1 MEAGAFDT
9 ASHYSVTKKTIYGL
23 FGKRFFDLL
32 FGSILLIF
40 SLPVIAL
47 AAVLIIIDDA
57 GSPFYRQKRIGRNG
71 TVFELYKMRTM
82 YLDQEH
88 HGFRTTHGDSRVT
101 RIGRILRDTK
111 IDELPQ
117 LWNVIR
123 GDMSLIG
130 PRPLAVSEFE
140 YIEHLG
146 FAETHPGFCPQ
157 VAPGLTGLEQVN
169 RNGLHMP
176 YGDRFIFN
184 NFYETHLSMWWDFKI
199 LVKTFM
205 LCTPVCILMAVAGLG
220 ELLWL
225 IAPAY
230 FGGS

>member
-1 MEAGAFDT
+1 MEAGAFD
-9 ASHYSVTKKTIYGL
+9 VYGL

-32 FGSILLIF
+32 FGSIIFIF
-40 SLPVIAL
+40 SLPVMLL
-47 AAVLIIIDDA
+47 AALLIMIDNP
-57 GSPFYRQKRIGRNG
+57 GKPIFRQKRIGAHG
-71 TVFELYKMRTM
+71 TVFELFKIRTM
-82 YLDQEH
+82 FIDQEH

-101 RIGRILRDTK
+101 RIGRLLRDTK

-117 LWNVIR
+117 LLNVIK

-130 PRPLAVSEFE
+130 PRPLSISEFE

-169 RNGLHMP
+169 RAGLHMP

-184 NFYETHLSMWWDFKI
+184 RYYETHLSLWWDVKI
-199 LVKTFM
+199 LVKTFL
-205 LCTPVCILMAVAGLG
+205 LCTPVCILLGLAGLA
-220 ELLWL
+220 ELVWL
-225 IAPAY
+225 FMPVY
-230 FGGS
+230 FIR